1 MTTPVGKGF
10 RSLNLT
16 LRKKL
21 DLFANVRPCL
31 SIPGYPTPYAN
42 VDLVTIRENTEGE
55 YSGLEHVVVPGVAQS
70 IKARLHPQTCALF
83 WRAFL
88 RASAGALTHTRHA
101 PGDHAPRQPARRR
114 VRVQGTRA
122 LREHAEQ
129 CVSAGLGN

>member
-16 LRKKL
+16 LRKEL

-70 IKARLHPQTCALF
+70 IKARAASATLRAF

-88 RASAGALTHTRHA
+88 RASAGALTQARNA
-101 PGDHAPRQPARRR
+101 PGDYAPRQPARRR
-114 VRVQGTRA
+114 VRVQGTCLA
-122 LREHAEQ
+122 
-129 CVSAGLGN
+129 